1 MRGGE
6 VTVEIIIIEITTIDA
21 GMRNRGQGVG
31 RGRRIIII
39 IIRVNIQGIG
49 MRRKRAN
56 IVAHLIAH
64 ILQVVVQVRIGDAIE
79 GGAEV
84 VEIMVVLDADRHL
97 RSIKKNVDMVT
108 IGSKGALQIQG
119 SKT

>member
-6 VTVEIIIIEITTIDA
+6 ATVEIIIIETTTIDA

-39 IIRVNIQGIG
+39 ITRVNIQGIG

-56 IVAHLIAH
+56 IAVHHIAH
-64 ILQVVVQVRIGDAIE
+64 ILQAVVQARIGGAIG

-84 VEIMVVLDADRHL
+84 GEKMVVLDADRHL

-108 IGSKGALQIQG
+108 IGSKGDLRIQG